1 MIHIQNLSLANIDEA
16 IHLAVDDWQRKYVL
30 PNAEM
35 IAWAYVD
42 PQNLFPLALYDDETL
57 VGLAFA
63 RREKSPAILT
73 LQQIMIGH
81 PFQSKG
87 FGAEGTRRIVEWIA
101 EQFDCQLVQASVSIG
116 NERARDT
123 LETAG
128 FMKRS
133 TDLDKR
139 EIEMIC
145 IIK

>member
-16 IHLAVDDWQRKYVL
+16 IHLVVDDWQRKYVL

-42 PQNLFPLALYDDETL
+42 PQNLFPLALYDNETL
-57 VGLAFA
+57 VGLAFV
-63 RREKSPAILT
+63 RREKNTAIMT
-73 LQQIMIGH
+73 LQQIMIGQT
-81 PFQSKG
+81 FQSKG
-87 FGAEGTRRIVEWIA
+87 FGSDGTRRIVEWIE
-101 EQFDCQLVQASVSIG
+101 EQFDCQLVQANVAIG
-116 NERARDT
+116 NQRGRDT

-139 EIEMIC
+139 EIEMIY
-145 IIK
+145 IMK